1 MRRLIV
7 WRHGETEWN
16 AAGRVQGHADVKLT
30 AMGKDQAREAA
41 KRLAELSPV
50 AIVSSDL
57 SRASD
62 TAATLAELVGCEVRY
77 DSRLRERCYGPWQG
91 CSVAEIAERW
101 PQEYAR
107 WRAGERS
114 LGLGIETLDEVASRA
129 AAGLTDALFTT
140 CPADPAHSSGEGALP
155 QDAASVVPEGAVV
168 VAVTHGGAARA
179 GCGRLLGWSATA
191 ARAMAV
197 LGNCRWTELHHQP
210 SRGWQLW
217 SHNS

>member
-1 MRRLIV
+1 VKRLIV

-16 AAGRVQGHADVKLT
+16 ASGRVQGHADVRLT
-30 AMGKDQAREAA
+30 LLGRKQAREAA
-41 KRLAELSPV
+41 QRLAELRPV

-57 SRASD
+57 SRAAD
-62 TAATLAELVGCEVRY
+62 TAGELASLAGCEVRY
-77 DSRLRERCYGPWQG
+77 DARLRERCYGPWQG
-91 CSVAEIAERW
+91 CAVSEIAERW
-101 PQEYAR
+101 PEEYAR

-114 LGLGIETLDEVASRA
+114 LGLGIESLDEVAHRA
-129 AAGLTDALFTT
+129 AAGLTDALFGSF
-140 CPADPAHSSGEGALP
+140 PADDPQPGDGIP
-155 QDAASVVPEGAVV
+155 QDAASVVPAGDVV

-179 GCGRLLGWSATA
+179 GCAKLLGWSPTA

-210 SRGWQLW
+210 RRGWQLW

>member
-1 MRRLIV
+1 VKRLIV

-16 AAGRVQGHADVKLT
+16 ATGRVQGHADVGLT
-30 AMGKDQAREAA
+30 ALGRNQAREAA
-41 KRLAELSPV
+41 KRLAELRPV

-57 SRASD
+57 SRAAD
-62 TAATLAELVGCEVRY
+62 TAAMLAEFAGCEIRY

-91 CSVAEIAERW
+91 CAVAEIAERW
-101 PQEYAR
+101 PREYAR
-107 WRAGERS
+107 WRAGERA
-114 LGLGIETLDEVASRA
+114 LGLGIETLDEVAIRA
-129 AAGLTDALFTT
+129 AAGLADALFTT
-140 CPADPAHSSGEGALP
+140 YPKDSGHSPEEGGLP

-179 GCGRLLGWSATA
+179 GCGQLLGWSTTA

-197 LGNCRWTELHHQP
+197 LGNCRWTELHHQA